1 MPSCQIQTNNLNE
14 VQVLKENHSSN
25 NNNSYNK
32 IRKRGCSSSSSSSLV
47 RRRRYRFKRAIL
59 AGKKGGTRT
68 PVLPMWMTKS
78 NSPSMATQQPLHS
91 SGMPFKD
98 KEVSSVSARKL
109 AATLWEINDLPP
121 SRTKKDFE
129 VDNMRSYKETMI
141 RSREKVVSMSG
152 SGLFRP
158 HMSDPSHSP
167 TSEVKFMSK
176 VSFFLNLYWLVG
188 SGIKA
193 FLHLIVQRMKGFE
206 GDGCK
211 RRVSALSHQHH
222 SGDYYLKGLDSHSS
236 ACFTE
241 EAENQQRNKKNRL
254 KEARSGLSTSK
265 KLLKVLNQVCLR
277 EQQSSSMSLILA
289 LGSELDRV
297 CHQIDQLIREQDS
310 SQNDIEH
317 VMKHFAEEKAAW
329 KKRERE
335 KIHEAIKYV
344 AEEIEVEKKIRRQT
358 ERLNKKIAKEMAD
371 VKASHLKLS
380 KELEREKRAK
390 EIMEQTCDELAR
402 GIGEDRAQVQELKR
416 ESAKAQEEV
425 EKEREMLQLADVLRE
440 ERVQM
445 KLSEAK
451 YQFEEKNAVL
461 EKVRNELEV
470 YMRTKEDENGDV
482 SPDFMRIKDL
492 VSYFNEF
499 NGRFQIAE
507 KEDDVSAKDGEED
520 DVSAKDG
527 EEHERDES
535 DDGSDL
541 HSIELKLD
549 DDSSGY
555 KWSFAHGNVAQ
566 DDSKRVSVDKESIGR
581 KSLSEIIQWGNI
593 CFNKGTTRCGKSDF
607 GISIQESSD
616 HFDLESSTKIL
627 SRAQIQD
634 DDDETESYSSM
645 ISPQDYMPCS
655 NPVLR
660 NDQSLISQYDGDAGG
675 NSLVLDGENLK

>member
-14 VQVLKENHSSN
+14 VQVLKE

-59 AGKKGGTRT
+59 VGKKGGTRT

-91 SGMPFKD
+91 SGIPFKD

-129 VDNMRSYKETMI
+129 VDKMRSYKETMI

-167 TSEVKFMSK
+167 TSE
-176 VSFFLNLYWLVG
+176 
-188 SGIKA
+188 
-193 FLHLIVQRMKGFE
+193 RMKGFE

-254 KEARSGLSTSK
+254 KESRSGLSTSK
-265 KLLKVLNQVCLR
+265 KLLKVLNQVCHR

-310 SQNDIEH
+310 SQNGIEH
-317 VMKHFAEEKAAW
+317 VMKQFAEERAAW

-335 KIHEAIKYV
+335 KIHEAIKNV
-344 AEEIEVEKKIRRQT
+344 AEELEVEKKLRRQT
-358 ERLNKKIAKEMAD
+358 ERLNKKIATEMAN

-402 GIGEDRAQVQELKR
+402 GIGEDRARVQELKR

-470 YMRTKEDENGDV
+470 YMRTKEDEKGDV

-499 NGRFQIAE
+499 NGRFQNAE
-507 KEDDVSAKDGEED
+507 KEDDLT
-520 DVSAKDG
+520 AKDG

-549 DDSSGY
+549 DDSSGF

-593 CFNKGTTRCGKSDF
+593 CFNKGTTCCGKSDF
-607 GISIQESSD
+607 GISIQESSH

-627 SRAQIQD
+627 SRPQIQD

-645 ISPQDYMPCS
+645 IGPQDSMSCS
-655 NPVLR
+655 NPVPR
-660 NDQSLISQYDGDAGG
+660 NDRSLIMQYTGEAGG
-675 NSLVLDGENLK
+675 NSLVLEGENLK